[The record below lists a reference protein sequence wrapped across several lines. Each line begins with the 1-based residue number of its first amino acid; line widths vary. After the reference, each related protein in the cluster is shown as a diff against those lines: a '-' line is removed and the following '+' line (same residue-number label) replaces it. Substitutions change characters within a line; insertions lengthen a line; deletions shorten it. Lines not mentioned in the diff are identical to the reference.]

1 MERRGIN
8 IDVEKCLVMTERG
21 QFAMEDIKEIL
32 GLNPGSR
39 NDLEALLID
48 RLNLPVVKRSA
59 KTGQPSF
66 DKEAMIEYEAMLEW
80 RNSPIADLI
89 LTYRGWQKAVSSCY
103 IPYVTKRST
112 IDGKLRCNYKM
123 HGTKTGRSSCADP
136 NLQQIPRSGDKE
148 WNGEMK
154 SCFLPMDDFEL
165 WEFDYAQL
173 ELRLGTAYADEPTL
187 KAVFNEDRD
196 IFEEMSGPM
205 GMPRHQTK
213 TFVYATQYGAGIK
226 RIKNLF
232 NITADKAADIRET
245 YRAAYPGFH
254 QKAQVAAYRATTNK
268 KVKLWTGRYRHFFDP
283 EKEAHKAWN
292 SVIQG
297 GAADI
302 VERAMIRVFNNVD
315 DEETCRM
322 LLTVHDSIVVEIRKD
337 KLDECVPKIIAEMEN
352 VGDDFGVRFKVE
364 AKRFGAK

>member
-1 MERRGIN
+1 
-8 IDVEKCLVMTERG
+8 
-21 QFAMEDIKEIL
+21 
-32 GLNPGSR
+32 
-39 NDLEALLID
+39 
-48 RLNLPVVKRSA
+48 
-59 KTGQPSF
+59 
-66 DKEAMIEYEAMLEW
+66 
-80 RNSPIADLI
+80 
-89 LTYRGWQKAVSSCY
+89 
-103 IPYVTKRST
+103 
-112 IDGKLRCNYKM
+112 
-123 HGTKTGRSSCADP
+123 
-136 NLQQIPRSGDKE
+136 
-148 WNGEMK
+148 
-154 SCFLPMDDFEL
+154 MDDFEL

-173 ELRLGTAYADEPTL
+173 ELRLGTAYADEKTL

-232 NITADKAADIRET
+232 NITADKAASIRET
-245 YRAAYPGFH
+245 YQKAYPGFH
-254 QKAQVAAYRATTNK
+254 EKSQVAAYRARSNK
-268 KVKLWTGRYRHFFDP
+268 RVKLWSGRYRHFYDP
-283 EKEAHKAWN
+283 EAESHKAWN

-302 VERAMIRVFNNVD
+302 VERAMIRVFNNCD

-337 KLDECVPKIIAEMEN
+337 HVEKCVPAVIAEMEN
-352 VGDDFGVRFKVE
+352 VGPEFGVRFKVE